1 MNQENPSCLYCGVSH
16 IEVPLVRLLSNGQEY
31 FICAQ
36 HLPVLIH
43 EPHKL
48 SGKLPGAE
56 RLQGHA
62 HEH

>member
-1 MNQENPSCLYCGVSH
+1 MTQENPACLYCGVPHS
-16 IEVPLVRLLSNGQEY
+16 EAPLVRLLADGQEN

-48 SGKLPGAE
+48 AGKLPGAE
-56 RLQGHA
+56 RLRG